1 MRANVASAVF
11 LVLLRAPVGEV
22 GSVHTLVQQDPWWSP
37 LDAAPASV
45 SADGRYI
52 AFTSYARL
60 VPADTNK
67 RRDVYVVDRVDG
79 RLSLESVTISG
90 EASEF
95 DSGPASLS
103 GDGRFLAYET
113 VIPTASDSPQLE
125 VLLRDRREGTITLVS
140 GSVSGGRANGSS
152 MSPKVS
158 RDSSVVV
165 FSSVA
170 TNLAADGDANGV
182 QSDVYVYERT
192 TRTIR
197 RVSVDGTGRQP
208 SVGASLAP
216 SVSADGRRVAF
227 ASMAELDG
235 NHPSGRSASSPQPF
249 WNIYV
254 RDRDEQRT
262 TRLSIGLHSRPPD
275 GSSWAPVISGNGRS
289 VVFSSLATNLTPQ
302 DRNRSADVFLADVET
317 AALEVISR
325 RPDGVTG
332 NAASGAPVASEDGR
346 FVVFQSQ
353 ASDLVCIRHCT
364 GDTEDINLLWDV
376 FLLDR
381 QSRVMTRVSG
391 DEAGEWM
398 APSAGA
404 AIDGAADVIVFSS
417 RHPTEPS
424 DLRNDFDLFVVAR
437 R

>member
-1 MRANVASAVF
+1 MRANAASAVF

-79 RLSLESVTISG
+79 RLSLESVTTSG
-90 EASEF
+90 EASDF

-113 VIPTASDSPQLE
+113 VIPTASGSPQLE
-125 VLLRDRREGTITLVS
+125 VVLRDRREGTVTLVS

-182 QSDVYVYERT
+182 QSDIYVYERT

-197 RVSVDGTGRQP
+197 RVSVDETGRQP

-235 NHPSGRSASSPQPF
+235 NPASGRSGSSPQPF

-254 RDRDEQRT
+254 RDRDQQRT
-262 TRLSIGLHSRPPD
+262 TRLSVGLHNRPPD

-317 AALEVISR
+317 ASLEVISR
-325 RPDGVTG
+325 RPDGITA
-332 NAASGAPVASEDGR
+332 NAASGGPVVSEDGR